1 MPFVR
6 CSGALGSIYLFL
18 GVALGAFAAH
28 GLEGRLEPSQL
39 ETWSTGVQYQLVHGL
54 GLLAVSWLA
63 SLRDS
68 RALRFAGLA
77 FALGVPLFSASL
89 YGLALGGPRWLGP
102 VTPFG
107 GTAFLAGWLALAW
120 AFWTLPRD
128 G

>member
-1 MPFVR
+1 
-6 CSGALGSIYLFL
+6 
-18 GVALGAFAAH
+18 
-28 GLEGRLEPSQL
+28 
-39 ETWSTGVQYQLVHGL
+39 VHGFGLIAVAWMTSL
-54 GLLAVSWLA
+54 GPT
-63 SLRDS
+63 
-68 RALRFAGLA
+68 RALRIAGVA

-107 GTAFLAGWLALAW
+107 GTAFLVGWLAFAW

>member
-1 MPFVR
+1 MSKVR
-6 CSGALGSIYLFL
+6 LFGTLGSLYLFL

-28 GLEGRLEPSQL
+28 GLEGRLNPSQL
-39 ETWSTGVQYQLVHGL
+39 ETWATGVRYQLVHGF
-54 GLLAVSWLA
+54 GLIAVAWMA
-63 SLRDS
+63 SLGPT
-68 RALRFAGLA
+68 RALRIAGAA

-107 GTAFLAGWLALAW
+107 GTAFLVGWLAFAW